1 MLTQLGGFA
10 GSACRYATVDT
21 AIILPAG
28 SNAPITLQHLVM
40 QLAASGHLDFVSQHL
55 QSTLEDSPATPS
67 LIPFIAFMQSDMSM
81 SAIAMLV
88 SADALIVVG
97 AVFSCTAAIA
107 DPPGASVSEIV
118 IRTASMVRTMFKS
131 LGASSLPS

>member
-28 SNAPITLQHLVM
+28 FNALITLQHLVM
-40 QLAASGHLDFVSQHL
+40 QLALSGHFDFVSQHL

-67 LIPFIAFMQSDMSM
+67 LIPFIAFMQSDISM
-81 SAIAMLV
+81 SA
-88 SADALIVVG
+88 SADALIVIG
-97 AVFSCTAAIA
+97 AAFSCTAATA
-107 DPPGASVSEIV
+107 DTPGASVSEIV
-118 IRTASMVRTMFKS
+118 IRTASMVRTMFKR
-131 LGASSLPS
+131 LGTSRLPS